1 MNKNV
6 HSSFVGGQVSCV
18 AQAVRALVAA
28 AALCTPALGLAH
40 AAFADPEQAAKAL
53 IQAIERDDAKAMAR
67 VLGKDW
73 RRLLPPDGVDPEDKR
88 AFLDMAREAQAVKK
102 TDGRADVVI
111 GKDEWPLPI
120 PIVQGK
126 DGKWRFDIAGGREA
140 MLDRRIG
147 YNERSAMQAAL
158 AYVDAQREYALA
170 DRNGDGL
177 LEYAQKFRSSPGK
190 RDGLIWSPSLGDDSP
205 IGEDFVPVRKGL
217 GYHGYNFKIL
227 TGQGPKAS
235 PDGARS
241 YLLGKRMTSGFGL
254 LAWPVR
260 YGETGVM
267 SFMVNQKGQLYERDL
282 GPGTAKAVS
291 GIKLFNPDDGWKTV
305 AP

>member
-102 TDGRADVVI
+102 TDGRAEVVI

-190 RDGLIWSPSLGDDSP
+190 RDGLIWSPSLGDESP
-205 IGEDFVPVRKGL
+205 IGEDFVPRRKGRRL
-217 GYHGYNFKIL
+217 PRLPLQDPHGAGAQGLARWRAQLPDRQAHDERIRL
-227 TGQGPKAS
+227 AGLASQVRRDRRHELHGQPE
-235 PDGARS
+235 GAALRA
-241 YLLGKRMTSGFGL
+241 RPRP
-254 LAWPVR
+254 W
-260 YGETGVM
+260 YGEGGHGD
-267 SFMVNQKGQLYERDL
+267 Q
-282 GPGTAKAVS
+282 AVQS
-291 GIKLFNPDDGWKTV
+291 R
-305 AP
+305 